1 MNLTASEIVGL
12 VGAAA
17 TIVTVFFVPF
27 MKYLKKAHEQKV
39 LSRLEQEGQSESIKI
54 MAEKLGQ
61 LIAKSEATNEK
72 LEEFWKDY
80 DVFTIQNYK
89 YMINDAYF
97 GYNDISEI
105 PDEVLT
111 NACECCD
118 IYVNQ
123 KGRNHEI
130 KPRCVRLWKEQEN
143 RALLRGHQDE

>member
-1 MNLTASEIVGL
+1 MDLTTSEIIGL

-17 TIVTVFFVPF
+17 TIATVFLAPF
-27 MKYLKKAHEQKV
+27 LKYLKKSHDQKV
-39 LSRLEQEGQSESIKI
+39 AERLEQKGQSESIKI

-97 GYNDISEI
+97 GYDDISDI

-130 KPRCVRLWKEQEN
+130 KPRCVRLWKEQED